1 MTDDLDSLDKIEQ
14 QATRRP
20 PKERGFSTG
29 LEGMGHKAAA
39 GATSGKS
46 MAGHYK
52 RYTAY
57 LAPESVDRLKEIT
70 AETGR
75 RRPTGSSSTRSR
87 SMTRLRPKTGV
98 AVVRRRVRGDE
109 GGRVVLHSFIFE

>member
-29 LEGMGHKAAA
+29 LEGMDHKAAA

-70 AETGR
+70 AETG
-75 RRPTGSSSTRSR
+75 
-87 SMTRLRPKTGV
+87 V

>member
-29 LEGMGHKAAA
+29 LEGMDHKAAA

-46 MAGHYK
+46 MAGYYK
-52 RYTAY
+52 RYPAY

-75 RRPTGSSSTRSR
+75 GRPTGSSSTRSR